1 MKKITVL
8 AAAVVIALIGSRTTA
23 EPVGSAF
30 TYQGVLDRDGAP
42 VTGLADIRFSLWD
55 APSGGINVASTLV
68 ALNVPVAGGKFA
80 VELDFGLAPFTGQAR
95 YLQMDVRQPA
105 GSGTYR
111 ALLPRQSIL
120 PSPFALYALNGGAQ
134 GPPGPAGP
142 AGPAGVPGAT
152 GATGPAGTPGA
163 QGPAGP
169 AGATG
174 ATGAIGPTGPAG
186 AAGPAG
192 ASPFTLS
199 GANATFTTGN
209 LGLGTGSPQYPLHV
223 LTTGPRAAFAHASAT
238 SGGSFGVFGRSD
250 SNQGVGVVGLAGSLS
265 GLTMGVQGQA
275 DSPGGRG
282 VFGWAF
288 AESGES
294 WGLWGQAN
302 SPDGTGAVGHAIAT
316 TGLTTGVLGR
326 VDSTTGDA
334 AGVYGAAAGTS
345 GATTGVWGVNSS
357 TGAGAAAVVG
367 NAIAT
372 SGQTYGVFGQSD
384 SAQGY
389 GVVSAGNSLATGTKS
404 FRIDHPLDPEN
415 KYLQHYCAEGPEP
428 VNIYRG
434 RVTLDAQGEAWVN
447 LPDYFAEI
455 NRDETYQLT
464 PMGAPAPMLHIGQT
478 VSDKRFRVS
487 GGNPGQEVCW
497 SVTGVRNDL
506 WTRAQPPRDVIEKP
520 ADARGRY
527 VHPLLYG
534 QPPERGEFFRQP
546 RRLDWPLGAR
556 ASTP

>member
-1 MKKITVL
+1 M
-8 AAAVVIALIGSRTTA
+8 
-23 EPVGSAF
+23 
-30 TYQGVLDRDGAP
+30 
-42 VTGLADIRFSLWD
+42 
-55 APSGGINVASTLV
+55 
-68 ALNVPVAGGKFA
+68 
-80 VELDFGLAPFTGQAR
+80 
-95 YLQMDVRQPA
+95 
-105 GSGTYR
+105 
-111 ALLPRQSIL
+111 
-120 PSPFALYALNGGAQ
+120 
-134 GPPGPAGP
+134 
-142 AGPAGVPGAT
+142 
-152 GATGPAGTPGA
+152 
-163 QGPAGP
+163 
-169 AGATG
+169 
-174 ATGAIGPTGPAG
+174 
-186 AAGPAG
+186 AG
-192 ASPFTLS
+192 ASPFTLN

-209 LGLGTGSPQYPLHV
+209 VGLGTVSPQYPLHIM
-223 LTTGPRAAFAHASAT
+223 TTGPRAALAHSSAT

-294 WGLWGQAN
+294 WGVWGQAN

-334 AGVYGAAAGTS
+334 TGVYGAAAGAS

-357 TGAGAAAVVG
+357 TAAGAAAVVG
-367 NAIAT
+367 NALAT

-389 GVVSAGNSLATGTKS
+389 GVVCAGNSFSTGTKS

-434 RVTLDAQGEAWVN
+434 RVTLDSQGEAWVS
-447 LPDYFAEI
+447 LPDYFAEV

-464 PMGAPAPMLHIGQT
+464 AMGGPAPMLHVAEG
-478 VSDKRFRVS
+478 VSGNRFRIA
-487 GGNPGQEVCW
+487 GGNAGQEVCW

-506 WTRAQPPRDVIEKP
+506 WTRTQPPQAVIEKP
-520 ADARGRY
+520 DDVRGRY
-527 VHPLLYG
+527 IHPMLYG
-534 QPPERGEFFRQP
+534 QPAERGEFYRRP
-546 RRLDWPLGAR
+546 RRLEWPLGAP
-556 ASTP
+556 AMTP

>member
-1 MKKITVL
+1 MKKML
-8 AAAVVIALIGSRTTA
+8 ALTAAVVMALLCPRASG

-30 TYQGVLDRDGAP
+30 TYQGVLDRDGSP

-55 APSGGINVASTLV
+55 APSGGANVASTLV
-68 ALNVPVAGGKFA
+68 ALNVPVAGGRFA
-80 VELDFGLAPFTGQAR
+80 VELDFGVAPFSGEAR

-105 GSGTYR
+105 GSGAYR
-111 ALLPRQSIL
+111 TLLPRQSIL
-120 PSPFALYALNGGAQ
+120 PTPFALYALNGGAQ

-142 AGPAGVPGAT
+142 AGAT
-152 GATGPAGTPGA
+152 GATGPAGAAGPQGPS
-163 QGPAGP
+163 GPAGA

-174 ATGAIGPTGPAG
+174 ATGATGPEGPMGPVG

-199 GANATFTTGN
+199 GAHATFTTGN
-209 LGLGTGSPQYPLHV
+209 LGLGTGTPQYPLHIM
-223 LTTGPRAAFAHASAT
+223 TTGPRAAFAHASAT

-294 WGLWGQAN
+294 WGVWGQAN

-334 AGVYGAAAGTS
+334 TGVYGAAAGAS
-345 GATTGVWGVNSS
+345 GATTGVWGVNMSS
-357 TGAGAAAVVG
+357 GAGAAAVVG
-367 NAIAT
+367 NALAT

-384 SAQGY
+384 SSQGY

-434 RVTLDAQGEAWVN
+434 RVTLDAQGEAWVA
-447 LPDYFAEI
+447 LPGYFAEI

-464 PMGAPAPMLHIGQT
+464 AMGGPAPMLHVAEGAAGN
-478 VSDKRFRVS
+478 RFRIS
-487 GGNPGQEVCW
+487 GGNAGQEVCW
-497 SVTGVRNDL
+497 SVTGVRHDL
-506 WTRAQPPRDVIEKP
+506 WTRASPPRDVIEKP
-520 ADARGRY
+520 GDVRGRY
-527 VHPLLYG
+527 IHPLLYG
-534 QPPERGEFFRQP
+534 QPAERGEFFRTP
-546 RRLDWPLGAR
+546 RGLEWPLGVDANK
-556 ASTP
+556 P

>member
-1 MKKITVL
+1 MKKIIVL
-8 AAAVVIALIGSRTTA
+8 TAAVVIALSCGRTSA
-23 EPVGSAF
+23 EPVGSSF

-55 APSGGINVASTLV
+55 APSGGTNVASTLV

-105 GSGTYR
+105 GSGTYQT
-111 ALLPRQSIL
+111 LLPRQSIL
-120 PSPFALYALNGGAQ
+120 PTPFALYALNGGAQ
-134 GPPGPAGP
+134 GPPGPEGPVGP
-142 AGPAGVPGAT
+142 AGPTGPAGAT
-152 GATGPAGTPGA
+152 GAIGPAGSTGA
-163 QGPAGP
+163 QGPAGPFGP

-174 ATGAIGPTGPAG
+174 ATGPMGP
-186 AAGPAG
+186 AGPAG

-199 GANATFTTGN
+199 GAHATLTTGN
-209 LGLGTGSPQYPLHV
+209 LGLGTSGPLYPLHV

-294 WGLWGQAN
+294 WGVWGQAN

-334 AGVYGAAAGTS
+334 TGVYGAAAGSS

-357 TGAGAAAVVG
+357 TTAGAAAVVG
-367 NAIAT
+367 NAVAA

-447 LPDYFAEI
+447 LPEYFAEV
-455 NRDETYQLT
+455 NRDETYELT
-464 PMGAPAPMLHIGQT
+464 AMGGPAPMLHIGDT
-478 VSDKRFRVS
+478 VSDNRFRIA
-487 GGNPGQEVCW
+487 GGNPGQEVSW
-497 SVTGVRNDL
+497 SVTGVRHDL

-520 ADARGRY
+520 QDVRGRY

-534 QPPERGEFFRQP
+534 QPPERGEFFRRR
-546 RRLDWPLGAR
+546 RRLDWAPGEQAHM
-556 ASTP
+556 P